1 MKKIII
7 LVVLMCF
14 GFNIEMDAQVNRG
27 IGRSQYRNHGSAGNN
42 KEKKDPIEVSV
53 EYLTKELKLDD
64 FQIPACRIFLEEHQ
78 KENSKIMATNS
89 ISDGEKTLRIQ
100 KVNETLDN
108 NIKSILNPT
117 QIEAFEIMKN
127 KRDNKGSKKKSKKS
141 KEKEV
146 EIESESSEK

>member
-1 MKKIII
+1 
-7 LVVLMCF
+7 MCF
-14 GFNIEMDAQVNRG
+14 SLEIEAQVNRS
-27 IGRSQYRNHGSAGNN
+27 IGRSQYRNHGSAAAK

-64 FQIPACRIFLEEHQ
+64 FQIPACRIFLEEHS

-108 NIKSILNPT
+108 NIKSILNPN
-117 QIEAFEIMKN
+117 QIEAFEDMKN
-127 KRDNKGSKKKSKKS
+127 KRDNKGSKKKSKKG
-141 KEKEV
+141 KNK
-146 EIESESSEK
+146 EIEEDNETEKK